1 MFDSLDVSASALLAQ
16 RTRMDTIAGNVAN
29 MNTTHNEKG
38 EAEPYRRRF
47 VVLSSGRAGDQD
59 SMKGGTTGGDSS
71 QGVHVQSVE
80 KDPAPFRSVYD
91 PGNPDADKDGN
102 VLYPNID
109 LAIEQVN
116 MMEASRAYEANVTMM
131 ETEKAMISSALRL
144 IA

>member
-1 MFDSLDVSASALLAQ
+1 MFDALDISASALLAQ

-29 MNTTHNEKG
+29 MNTTHNEKN
-38 EAEPYRRRF
+38 EPVPYRRRF
-47 VVLSSGRAGDQD
+47 VLFAAGQ
-59 SMKGGTTGGDSS
+59 KGEDGTTIP
-71 QGVHVQSVE
+71 GVHVE
-80 KDPAPFRSVYD
+80 KVDSDPSPFRIVHD

-102 VLYPNID
+102 VSYPNID

-131 ETEKAMISSALRL
+131 DTTKAMIASALRL

>member
-1 MFDSLDVSASALLAQ
+1 MFDALDISASALLAQ

-38 EAEPYRRRF
+38 EPIPYRRRF
-47 VVLSSGRAGDQD
+47 VLFAAGRPNGD
-59 SMKGGTTGGDSS
+59 GDGEGNSAA
-71 QGVHVQSVE
+71 GVHVAKVE
-80 KDPAPFRSVYD
+80 SDPSPFRIVHD

-102 VLYPNID
+102 VSYPNID

-116 MMEASRAYEANVTMM
+116 MMEASRAYDANVTMM
-131 ETEKAMISSALRL
+131 DTTKAMIASALRL

>member
-1 MFDSLDVSASALLAQ
+1 MFEALDINASALLAQ

-29 MNTTHNEKG
+29 MDTTHNDKG
-38 EAEPYRRRF
+38 EKVPYRRRF
-47 VVLSSGRAGDQD
+47 VVFSPSRAGDLGE
-59 SMKGGTTGGDSS
+59 SAP
-71 QGVHVQSVE
+71 GVRVE
-80 KDPAPFRSVYD
+80 KIAEDPSPFRKVSD

-131 ETEKAMISSALRL
+131 ETTKAMVSSALRL
-144 IA
+144 IG